1 MEEKPNNVNTFL
13 AAYYDAAVA
22 SGIAKKTAECYVNW
36 AQKFTI
42 SIKGKKLRSP
52 SVKDIGGFLK
62 GIEVQ
67 NGIEPWQVDQAR
79 KALIFLYRD
88 FFKLKPPVR
97 ELLIYRTLTESQYP
111 STLLILSNAR

>member
-42 SIKGKKLRSP
+42 SIKGKLRCKTALSP
-52 SVKDIGGFLK
+52 GKWIRLERHLFSCT
-62 GIEVQ
+62 GISSSSS
-67 NGIEPWQVDQAR
+67 P
-79 KALIFLYRD
+79 
-88 FFKLKPPVR
+88 
-97 ELLIYRTLTESQYP
+97 LLENY
-111 STLLILSNAR
+111 